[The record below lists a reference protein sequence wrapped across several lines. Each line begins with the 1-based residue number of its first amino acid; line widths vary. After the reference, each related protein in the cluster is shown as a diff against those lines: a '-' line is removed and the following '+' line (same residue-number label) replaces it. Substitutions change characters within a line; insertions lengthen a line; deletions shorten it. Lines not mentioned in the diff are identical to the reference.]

1 MKGPAIALA
10 LVLAARVAGA
20 ASFVLDEPSIGQA
33 EALGRR
39 SVASEAAFD
48 GEWRV
53 ANARGE
59 SVSVMTP
66 FHRVVLA
73 ARHAAFRSDPL
84 KPADRDRALRADRER
99 LVFWATLRG
108 SRTDFTRFYVP
119 RLLVSGSGGERE
131 VEPTFVQNERTAA
144 RHEGGGFVARCV
156 YGFPTKDLDGTARL
170 TLVIRDAD
178 GKEVGRFPVN
188 LAAMR

>member
-1 MKGPAIALA
+1 MRGPLIALA
-10 LVLAARVAGA
+10 LLLAARVAGA
-20 ASFVLDEPSIGQA
+20 ASLALDAASIGQA

-48 GEWRV
+48 AEWRAV
-53 ANARGE
+53 NARGE
-59 SVSVMTP
+59 SLSVMTP

-73 ARHAAFRSDPL
+73 ARHAAFRGEPL
-84 KPADRDRALRADRER
+84 KPAERDRALRADRDR

-108 SRTDFTRFYVP
+108 SRSDFARFYAP
-119 RLLVSGSGGERE
+119 RLLVGDRE

-144 RHEGGGFVARCV
+144 RHESGGFVARCV
-156 YGFPTKDLDGTARL
+156 YGFPTKEIEGASRL
-170 TLVIRDAD
+170 ALVIRDAD
-178 GKEVGRFPVN
+178 GKEVGRFAVD